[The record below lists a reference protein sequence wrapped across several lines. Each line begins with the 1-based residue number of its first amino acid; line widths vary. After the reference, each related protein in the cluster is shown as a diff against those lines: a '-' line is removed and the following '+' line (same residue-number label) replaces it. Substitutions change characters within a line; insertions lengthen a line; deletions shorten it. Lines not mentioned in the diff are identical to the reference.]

1 MGYTIKKYHGSYNI
15 QIRTSNPDW
24 IVLHYTGSGTSKPGS
39 ARANCVYFSGGNRNA
54 SAHYFV
60 DDRYIYEYADP
71 KKYTTWHCGTRGKYY
86 SSCRNYNSIGIEVC
100 LNGDKPYTS
109 KEIERAEWLVKRLQ
123 SQFDIPD
130 SHVIRHYDVTHKAC
144 PYYYT
149 PSGSGGNSAW
159 NKLKKTLTS
168 EASSNEIW
176 QIDEDGK
183 WGPDTTSLA
192 QAIEGIDISGVIYN
206 QPNSN
211 KKCFDLDGGQASS
224 FNFTSNP
231 KKNGSLLIRRYQN
244 DMGISWSDCDG
255 WAGPEF
261 VKKFIKKWYPNATRF
276 DKLLAPS
283 TAVKNFQKHLNK
295 QARIL
300 GVRTDGTIKKPSST
314 TVKKKTLLQCSE
326 NGYWG
331 TGVTKVWQ
339 AINGIEESGMIYR
352 QPNSAESFLKAMTS
366 SKFSNHSFKFVRDS
380 KIGDGSLAIKRL
392 QNRKL
397 GIDWSECTGV
407 FDANTRKLF
416 IKKYCP
422 GAEQFTTINAPS
434 TAVKNFAKEI
444 NKEAKKLGI
453 KR

>member
-1 MGYTIKKYHGSYNI
+1 MSYAIKKYHGSYNI
-15 QIRTSNPDW
+15 QKRVQDPNY
-24 IVLHYTGSGTSKPGS
+24 IVMHYTGSGTSKAGA

-54 SAHYFV
+54 SAHYFI
-60 DDRYIYEYADP
+60 DDAYIYEYADP
-71 KKYTTWHCGTRGKYY
+71 KKYITWHCGTTGKYY
-86 SSCRNYNSIGIEVC
+86 SSCRNANSIGIEIC
-100 LNGDKPYTS
+100 LNGNKPYTS
-109 KEIERAEWLVKRLQ
+109 KEIDRAEWLVKRLQ
-123 SQFDIPD
+123 SRFDIPD

-149 PSGSGGNSAW
+149 PSGRGGNSAW

-168 EASSNEIW
+168 DASSDEIW
-176 QIDEDGK
+176 QIDEDGY
-183 WGPDTTSLA
+183 WGSDTTSLA
-192 QAIEGIDISGVIYN
+192 QAIESISITGVIYN
-206 QPNSN
+206 QPVSN
-211 KKCFDLDGGQASS
+211 KRYFNISGGQASS
-224 FNFTSNP
+224 FNFVKNA
-231 KKNGSLLIRRYQN
+231 KKSGSLLIRRIQN
-244 DMGISWSDCDG
+244 GMGIPWNECDG

-295 QARIL
+295 QARTL
-300 GVRTDGTIKKPSST
+300 GVRTDGTIKKPSSST
-314 TVKKKTLLQCSE
+314 TIRKKLLQCSE

-339 AINGIEESGMIYR
+339 AINGIEESGIIYR
-352 QPNSAESFLKAMTS
+352 QPKSAKSRLKAMTS
-366 SKFSNHSFKFVRDS
+366 SKFSNHSFKFVDDS
-380 KIGDGSLAIKRL
+380 EVGDGSLAIKRL

-397 GIDWSECTGV
+397 DIPWEDCTGV
-407 FDANTRKLF
+407 FDAKTRKLF

-422 GAEQFTTINAPS
+422 TATQTSTLLAPS

-444 NKEAKKLGI
+444 NAEAKKLGI